1 MLKKCIISLAVIA
14 VHGLFTGS
22 KKRVEAQKYPEIKQ
36 LLSIAEAQIA
46 PRHRQLKLKLT
57 PMKATL
63 ADEYD
68 ADRLNSSP
76 RRKINYLKINRPGG
90 TNY

>member
-1 MLKKCIISLAVIA
+1 MYNILGSYSITWFFYTLKK
-14 VHGLFTGS
+14 
-22 KKRVEAQKYPEIKQ
+22 KKVEAQKYPEIKQ

-46 PRHRQLKLKLT
+46 PRLRQLKLNLT

-63 ADEYD
+63 SDEY
-68 ADRLNSSP
+68 ATDRLNSSP
-76 RRKINYLKINRPGG
+76 PRKINYLKINRPGG

>member
-1 MLKKCIISLAVIA
+1 MYNILVSYSSTRFFYRLKK
-14 VHGLFTGS
+14 
-22 KKRVEAQKYPEIKQ
+22 KKVEAQKYPEIKQ

-46 PRHRQLKLKLT
+46 PRLRQLKLNLT

-63 ADEYD
+63 SDEY
-68 ADRLNSSP
+68 ATDRLNSSP
-76 RRKINYLKINRPGG
+76 PRKINYLKINRPGG